1 MVHHIARVNNVNDA
15 TPELG
20 NRLRVVRAEKDLS
33 QAAVAAM
40 AGVTRQTIIA
50 IESGGYCP
58 SVRLALVLARALGR
72 PVDEIFF
79 LKEEES

>member
-1 MVHHIARVNNVNDA
+1 MNDR

-20 NRLRVVRAEKDLS
+20 NKLRVMRAEKDLS
-33 QAAVAAM
+33 QVALAAM

-58 SVRLALVLARALGR
+58 SVRLALILARALGKQ
-72 PVDEIFF
+72 VDEIFF
-79 LKEEES
+79 LEEAES